1 MNAIGL
7 SLIMKMGCI
16 CTKEILEINGT
27 NYRIIER
34 LGEGYSIYSTLFTNR
49 CFFKINSNNKR
60 YLVILI

>member
-16 CTKEILEINGT
+16 CSKETLEINGT

-34 LGEGYSIYSTLFTNR
+34 LGEGYSITIFCKQMFSLITTQ
-49 CFFKINSNNKR
+49 
-60 YLVILI
+60 ILTIF